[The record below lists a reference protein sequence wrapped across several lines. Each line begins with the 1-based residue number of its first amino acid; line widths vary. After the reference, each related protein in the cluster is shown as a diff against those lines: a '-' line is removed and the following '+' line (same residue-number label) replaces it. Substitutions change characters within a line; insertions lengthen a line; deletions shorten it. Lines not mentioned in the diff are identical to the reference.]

1 MKKDGIKLMT
11 IKHYANREGV
21 TSAYI
26 YKLIKEEKMNCFII
40 DGVQFIETDKYPTI
54 PGIRRK

>member
-1 MKKDGIKLMT
+1 MKKDVSKLMT
-11 IKHYANREGV
+11 IKNYANREGV

-40 DGVQFIETDKYPTI
+40 DGVRFIETDKYPTI